1 MFSGVPFEERK
12 IIELK
17 LNKPFIYFIRDK
29 KNEEIWFVG
38 TVGKPNSWDED
49 RKKYKNR

>member
-29 KNEEIWFVG
+29 NAGEIWVVG
-38 TVGKPNSWDED
+38 KIDKPNSWDED